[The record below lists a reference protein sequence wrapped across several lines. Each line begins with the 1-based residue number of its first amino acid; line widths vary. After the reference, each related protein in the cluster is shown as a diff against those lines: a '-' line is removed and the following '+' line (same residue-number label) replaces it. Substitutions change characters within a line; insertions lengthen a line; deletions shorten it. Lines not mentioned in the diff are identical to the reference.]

1 MLHLFSY
8 VSARSKEEVLS
19 LLASLPEAALI
30 AGGTDMVVRM
40 RRGETHSHL
49 IDVAGV
55 PEIAGIEAQDGRLR
69 IGAGATHA
77 RIAADAAV
85 RKVCVALAIACS
97 QVGSP
102 QIRHMGTLGG
112 NLANASPAA
121 DSLAPL
127 LVHNAEATLE
137 SAGAVRRETTIEALI
152 TAPYKTTLGENE
164 LISSISMDALEG
176 YEEGYRRVAKRAA
189 WAISRLSCAWAIRE
203 EDGVIADARIAV
215 GSCTPVPFRPHQAE
229 DFLKGRR
236 REASVVAQAVGIV
249 LDEIRRLAGMRPSFV
264 YKLPTVRDL
273 LTSALGGLSCS

>member
-1 MLHLFSY
+1 MLHPFSY
-8 VSARSKEEVLS
+8 VSARSKEEALS

-55 PEIAGIEAQDGRLR
+55 PEIAGIKAQAGRLR

-77 RIAADAAV
+77 LIAADAAV
-85 RKVCVALAIACS
+85 RKLCAGLAIACS

-127 LVHNAEATLE
+127 LVHSAEATLE
-137 SAGAVRRETTIEALI
+137 SAAAVRRETIEALI
-152 TAPYKTTLGENE
+152 TAPYKTTLCKNE
-164 LISSISMDALEG
+164 LISSISVDALEG

-236 REASVVAQAVGIV
+236 REASVVAQAVEMV
-249 LDEIRRLAGMRPSFV
+249 MEQIRQLAGMRPSFV